1 MRDPLF
7 PHLLLAPPDASSWTD
22 PSATSRR
29 LHGDAVHQA
38 LALLGP
44 GETSF
49 AAVNRRLHQARAL
62 LGVHPARLDLAP
74 LASAMV
80 RTLTHP
86 LMAEL
91 FSKTALALAEQEIV
105 IPAQVPTQIPAQ
117 VSAQVSAQGDAPMAP
132 HSLVRVDRLVLL
144 PDGTAWV
151 LDFKLGTGN
160 PDADRAQIRSY
171 QRLLA
176 DLLGRECHGALVN
189 LEQALV
195 LTLPPVQP
203 RLLPDSSP
211 EKPGSLICPFPE
223 ALLPG
228 PPEDHAPPIR
238 VLPLHA
244 DPIALLHDHL
254 RARCADAPFLA
265 MANIQV
271 IFPHRRPRIYLHQAL
286 ARSLGAPFLPPRCSS
301 LEDWILRQACLAS
314 DDPPALATPLD
325 QAWLLHEIDADL
337 KGGLKGGPEDDRE
350 ATPWHRFLP
359 WGLRLTQV
367 LDELDRERITAQAL
381 DHPPDDLPEAA
392 ARLLADLGTV
402 QAAFHERLADRNLAT
417 PATLAAQIPRDRHH
431 RDHSPSSGSVWPLDG
446 PTYLCG
452 LFALTRTEADLVQS
466 LRRAGAELWW
476 QADQP
481 LPEPLQRWSSAWKA
495 DLDWEFVPS
504 DQGLAQGQTQGQTQD
519 LAPTFILAHDLHSEL
534 RRLAEDAASWGQE
547 EKVAVILPDPA
558 LLRPVLAHLPMDRE
572 VNVTLGLPLE
582 RSALGLLLHTLTR
595 MARDGRLTG
604 VGSASR
610 DYLDLWQNP
619 WVRRL
624 LPGGGLAR
632 LRRLIQGRG
641 HTFLDSVA
649 LAELLRECVAV
660 DAEGGCGAD
669 AMDVDGYGDEGGDG
683 QGGNDYGGFAGSG
696 MAGLAV
702 LFQEAL
708 GLTTLDELHG
718 FLLRLLDTLQV
729 RERAPSVL
737 EMHAVHA
744 LYSTVLPGLEQTLS
758 RDRALPPAALW
769 SVFWNCLGLERIP
782 FSGEPLTPWQV
793 MGLLESRLLC
803 FDKVIVLEC
812 VEGVLPRTAAPNPL
826 LPEAL
831 RPALG
836 LPPSYAEERIIHSHL
851 RRLMASAG
859 EVRLYSRQG
868 ASPNPLEGRTMPSRY
883 WERELW
889 DREKAAGKL
898 LSGSVSRVA
907 LELDLSLSPGRA
919 PEKAALAERLARRLE
934 RGLSLS
940 GLRTYLRC
948 PLRFFKEEVAAFP
961 PRPDPSNDPSAAV
974 MGRLAHDILERL
986 FQPHVQSTVVP
997 RDLLSGFDDIWSELA
1012 PGHLRE
1018 APLVPAARF
1027 FQARLLQ
1034 ELLRSYLRQSD
1045 QPVHLLA
1052 VEQSAQRPL
1061 PGAAARIVLRG
1072 RLDRIDLDP
1081 LLNIPMIL
1089 DYKTGGASRRKPL
1102 DILHLDELAAELTDL
1117 SPGDEA
1123 AAHEGLILINTR
1135 LPDPQLPGYLYL
1147 HDAPALCGYVHLGE
1161 WQAKNR
1167 FVPLIKPG
1175 KKNEAEGLTHQFL
1188 DWQAQGLPVILEWL
1202 GRHIL
1207 EAPLFSPTTQ
1217 PGTCPS
1223 CPWRVTCPWALT
1235 E

>member
-1 MRDPLF
+1 MPRPLF

-22 PSATSRR
+22 PAATSRR
-29 LHGDAVHQA
+29 LHGDVAHQA

-44 GETSF
+44 GEIAPGKTCQT
-49 AAVNRRLHQARAL
+49 AVTRRLRQARAL

-80 RTLTHP
+80 RTLAHP
-86 LMAEL
+86 LMVEL
-91 FSKTALALAEQEIV
+91 FSETALALAEQEIV
-105 IPAQVPTQIPAQ
+105 IPAQVSGHVPAPAHPHGSSPT
-117 VSAQVSAQGDAPMAP
+117 AP
-132 HSLVRVDRLVLL
+132 HALVRVDRLVLL

-151 LDFKLGTGN
+151 LDFKLGVGD
-160 PDADRAQIRSY
+160 PDADRAQVRSY

-189 LEQALV
+189 LEQAEV
-195 LTLPPVQP
+195 VTLPPVQP
-203 RLLPDSSP
+203 RHGETSAP
-211 EKPGSLICPFPE
+211 EASGCPTSALPE
-223 ALLPG
+223 ALTLEALTPEPPDDHG
-228 PPEDHAPPIR
+228 PPPIR
-238 VLPLHA
+238 VLPLRA

-254 RARCADAPFLA
+254 RARCADAPLLA
-265 MANIQV
+265 MAKIQV

-314 DDPPALATPLD
+314 DDPPAVATPLD
-325 QAWLLHEIDADL
+325 QAWLLHEIDINL
-337 KGGLKGGPEDDRE
+337 KNGRE
-350 ATPWHRFLP
+350 STPWHRFLP
-359 WGLRLTQV
+359 WGLRLAQV
-367 LDELDRERITAQAL
+367 LDELDRERITARAL
-381 DHPPDDLPEAA
+381 DHPPDDLPETA
-392 ARLLADLGTV
+392 ARLLADLGAV

-417 PATLAAQIPRDRHH
+417 PATLAARIQ
-431 RDHSPSSGSVWPLDG
+431 PSLLPKEQSR

-466 LRRAGAELWW
+466 LRQAGAELWW
-476 QADQP
+476 QADRP
-481 LPEPLQRWSSAWKA
+481 LPEPLRRWAAAWKA
-495 DLDWEFVPS
+495 DLDWDFAP
-504 DQGLAQGQTQGQTQD
+504 DAQTEPGQTQD
-519 LAPTFILAHDLHSEL
+519 LAQGLPPTFILAHDLHSEL
-534 RRLAEDAASWGQE
+534 RRLAEDAASWDQNDR
-547 EKVAVILPDPA
+547 VAVILPDPA
-558 LLRPVLAHLPMDRE
+558 LLRPVLAHLPTDKE
-572 VNVTLGLPLE
+572 VNITLGLPLE

-604 VGSASR
+604 VGPTSR

-641 HTFLDSVA
+641 HTFLDSAA
-649 LAELLRECVAV
+649 LAELLGECVAV
-660 DAEGGCGAD
+660 DVEDVHEVVDEDGDEDGDKYAGKLEGGQPETD
-669 AMDVDGYGDEGGDG
+669 AA
-683 QGGNDYGGFAGSG
+683 GFAASS
-696 MAGLAV
+696 MAGFAA
-702 LFQEAL
+702 LFHEAL
-708 GLTTLDELHG
+708 DLTTLEELRA
-718 FLLRLLDTLQV
+718 FLLRLLEALQV

-744 LYSTVLPGLEQTLS
+744 LYSKVLPNLEQTLS
-758 RDRALPPAALW
+758 RDRPLPPAALW

-812 VEGVLPRTAAPNPL
+812 VEGVLPRTNAPNPL

-836 LPPSYAEERIIHSHL
+836 LPPGYAEERIIHFHL
-851 RRLMASAG
+851 RRLMVSAG

-868 ASPNPLEGRTMPSRY
+868 MSPNPLEGRTMPSRY

-889 DREKAAGKL
+889 DREKAAGRL
-898 LSGSVSRVA
+898 LQGSVSRVA
-907 LELDLSLSPGRA
+907 LDLDLSLSPGRP

-940 GLRTYLRC
+940 ALQTYLRC

-961 PRPDPSNDPSAAV
+961 PRPDPRSDPGAAV
-974 MGRLAHDILERL
+974 MGWLAHDILERL
-986 FQPHVQSTVVP
+986 FRPHVGTTVVP
-997 RDLLSGFDDIWSELA
+997 GDLLAGFDDLCAELA
-1012 PGHLRE
+1012 PAHLRE
-1018 APLVPAARF
+1018 APLTPAARF
-1027 FQARLLQ
+1027 FQTRLLQ
-1034 ELLRSYLRQSD
+1034 ELLRNYLRQSD

-1052 VEQSAQRPL
+1052 VEQPVQRPL
-1061 PGAAARIVLRG
+1061 PGTAAKIVLRG
-1072 RLDRIDLDP
+1072 RLDRIDMDP
-1081 LLNIPMIL
+1081 LLSIPMIL
-1089 DYKTGGASRRKPL
+1089 DYKTGGASRRNPL
-1102 DILHLDELAAELTDL
+1102 DIHRLDELAGELTDL
-1117 SPGDEA
+1117 SPGDEVT
-1123 AAHEGLILINTR
+1123 AHEGLVLVNTH
-1135 LPDPQLPGYLYL
+1135 LPDPQLPGYLFL
-1147 HDAPALCGYVHLGE
+1147 HAAPALCGYVHLGE
-1161 WQAKNR
+1161 WQARKR
-1167 FVPLIKPG
+1167 FVPLTKPG
-1175 KKNEAEGLTHQFL
+1175 RKDEVEHLRHRFL
-1188 DWQAQGLPVILEWL
+1188 DWQDQGLPTILEWI

-1223 CPWRVTCPWALT
+1223 CPWRITCPWAL
-1235 E
+1235 EE

>member
-1 MRDPLF
+1 MPKPLF

-22 PSATSRR
+22 PAATSRR
-29 LHGDAVHQA
+29 LHGDVAHQA
-38 LALLGP
+38 LALLEP
-44 GETSF
+44 GEIAPGKTCQ
-49 AAVNRRLHQARAL
+49 AAVTRRLRQARAL

-74 LASAMV
+74 LASAIV
-80 RTLTHP
+80 RTLAHP

-91 FSKTALALAEQEIV
+91 FSETALALAEQEIV
-105 IPAQVPTQIPAQ
+105 IPAQVLAQ
-117 VSAQVSAQGDAPMAP
+117 VSAQVSGHVPVPAQTHGSSPAAP
-132 HSLVRVDRLVLL
+132 HTVVRVDRLVLL

-151 LDFKLGTGN
+151 LDFKLGVGD
-160 PDADRAQIRSY
+160 PDADRAQVRSY

-189 LEQALV
+189 LEQAEV
-195 LTLPPVQP
+195 VTLPPVQP
-203 RLLPDSSP
+203 RHGATSVPEASGCPISP
-211 EKPGSLICPFPE
+211 LPE
-223 ALLPG
+223 ALTLEALTPEPPDDHG
-228 PPEDHAPPIR
+228 PPPIR

-254 RARCADAPFLA
+254 RARCAESPFLG

-337 KGGLKGGPEDDRE
+337 KCDRE
-350 ATPWHRFLP
+350 STSWHRFLP
-359 WGLRLTQV
+359 WGLRLAQV

-381 DHPPDDLPEAA
+381 DHPPDDLPETA
-392 ARLLADLGTV
+392 ARLLADLGAV

-417 PATLAAQIPRDRHH
+417 PATLAAQIQPNLLPEGPSRPG
-431 RDHSPSSGSVWPLDG
+431 PSSSLLDG

-452 LFALTRTEADLVQS
+452 LFALTRTEADLVQA
-466 LRRAGAELWW
+466 LRQAGAELWW
-476 QADQP
+476 QADRP
-481 LPEPLQRWSSAWKA
+481 LPEPLRRWAAAWQA
-495 DLDWEFVPS
+495 DLDWEFAPG
-504 DQGLAQGQTQGQTQD
+504 DPTEPRQPQGLAQG

-534 RRLAEDAASWGQE
+534 RRLAEDAASWDQNDR
-547 EKVAVILPDPA
+547 VAVILPDPA
-558 LLRPVLAHLPMDRE
+558 LLRPVLAHLPTDKE

-604 VGSASR
+604 VGPGSR

-624 LPGGGLAR
+624 LPSGGLAR
-632 LRRLIQGRG
+632 LRRLIQGQG
-641 HTFLDSVA
+641 HAFLDSAA
-649 LAELLRECVAV
+649 LAELLRACVAV
-660 DAEGGCGAD
+660 DVENVHEGGQPETDSA
-669 AMDVDGYGDEGGDG
+669 
-683 QGGNDYGGFAGSG
+683 GFAASS
-696 MAGLAV
+696 MVGLAA
-702 LFQEAL
+702 LFHEAL
-708 GLTTLDELHG
+708 DLTTLEELRA
-718 FLLRLLDTLQV
+718 FLLHLLDALQV

-744 LYSTVLPGLEQTLS
+744 LYSKVLPDLEQTLS
-758 RDRALPPAALW
+758 RDHPLPPAALW

-812 VEGVLPRTAAPNPL
+812 VEGVLPRTNAPNPL

-836 LPPSYAEERIIHSHL
+836 LPPGYAEERIIHSHL
-851 RRLMASAG
+851 RRLMVSAG

-868 ASPNPLEGRTMPSRY
+868 LSPNPLEGRTMPSRY

-889 DREKAAGKL
+889 DREKAAGRL
-898 LSGSVSRVA
+898 LHGSVSRVT
-907 LELDLSLSPGRA
+907 LELDLSLSPGRP

-940 GLRTYLRC
+940 ALQTYLRC

-961 PRPDPSNDPSAAV
+961 PRPDPRSDPGAAV
-974 MGRLAHDILERL
+974 MGRLAHDFLERL
-986 FQPHVQSTVVP
+986 FRPHVGSAVVP
-997 RDLLSGFDDIWSELA
+997 VDLLAGFDDLWAELA

-1018 APLVPAARF
+1018 APLAPAARF

-1034 ELLRSYLRQSD
+1034 ELLRNYLRQSD

-1052 VEQSAQRPL
+1052 VEQSGQRPL
-1061 PGAAARIVLRG
+1061 SGAAAKIVLRG

-1081 LLNIPMIL
+1081 LLRIPMIL
-1089 DYKTGGASRRKPL
+1089 DYKTGGASHRKPL
-1102 DILHLDELAAELTDL
+1102 DIHRLDDLAGELARL
-1117 SPGDEA
+1117 SPEDENA
-1123 AAHEGLILINTR
+1123 ARDGLALINSH
-1135 LPDPQLPGYLYL
+1135 LPDPQLPGYLFL
-1147 HDAPALCGYVHLGE
+1147 HGTPALCGYMHLGE

-1167 FVPLIKPG
+1167 FVPLTKPG
-1175 KKNEAEGLTHQFL
+1175 KKDEADHLRHRFL
-1188 DWQAQGLPVILEWL
+1188 DWQEQGLPTILEWI

-1217 PGTCPS
+1217 PATCPS
-1223 CPWRVTCPWALT
+1223 CPWRITCPWAM
-1235 E
+1235 EE

>member
-29 LHGDAVHQA
+29 LHGDVAHQA

-44 GETSF
+44 GETGPDETSL
-49 AAVNRRLHQARAL
+49 AAVTRRLHQARAL

-80 RTLTHP
+80 RTLAHP

-91 FSKTALALAEQEIV
+91 FSETALALAEQEIV
-105 IPAQVPTQIPAQ
+105 IPAQV
-117 VSAQVSAQGDAPMAP
+117 SAQASAHPHGPSSTAP
-132 HSLVRVDRLVLL
+132 HALVRVDRLVLL

-151 LDFKLGTGN
+151 LDFKLGAGD
-160 PDADRAQIRSY
+160 PDADRAQVRSY

-189 LEQALV
+189 LERAEV
-195 LTLPPVQP
+195 VTLPPVQP
-203 RLLPDSSP
+203 RHHPASAFEKSGSST
-211 EKPGSLICPFPE
+211 CPFPE
-223 ALLPG
+223 ALLPS
-228 PPEDHAPPIR
+228 PPEDHTHPIR
-238 VLPLHA
+238 VLSLHA

-265 MANIQV
+265 MGNIQV

-301 LEDWILRQACLAS
+301 LEDWILRQTCLAS

-337 KGGLKGGPEDDRE
+337 KDGLKGGLKDDQE

-367 LDELDRERITAQAL
+367 LDELDRERITARAL

-392 ARLLADLGTV
+392 ARLLADLGAV
-402 QAAFHERLADRNLAT
+402 QAAFHEQLAARNLAT
-417 PATLAAQIPRDRHH
+417 PATLAARIPPERLH
-431 RDHSPSSGSVWPLDG
+431 RDHSPLHG

-466 LRRAGAELWW
+466 LRQAGAELWW

-481 LPEPLQRWSSAWKA
+481 LPEPLQRWASAWKA
-495 DLDWEFVPS
+495 DLDWEFAPS
-504 DQGLAQGQTQGQTQD
+504 DQDEGQSLGQPQGLAQG

-558 LLRPVLAHLPMDRE
+558 LLRPVLAHLPMDKE

-595 MARDGRLTG
+595 MARDERLTG
-604 VGSASR
+604 VGPASR

-624 LPGGGLAR
+624 LPSGGLAR
-632 LRRLIQGRG
+632 LRRLIQGQG
-641 HTFLDSVA
+641 HAFLDPPA
-649 LAELLRECVAV
+649 LVELLRECVAV
-660 DAEGGCGAD
+660 DVENVGEAEHEKIGGQ
-669 AMDVDGYGDEGGDG
+669 EGTDPAP
-683 QGGNDYGGFAGSG
+683 FTASG

-702 LFQEAL
+702 LFHEAL
-708 GLTTLDELHG
+708 GLTTLNELGG
-718 FLLRLLDTLQV
+718 FLPRLLDALQV

-782 FSGEPLTPWQV
+782 FSGEPLTSWQV

-836 LPPSYAEERIIHSHL
+836 LSPGYAEERIIHYHL
-851 RRLMASAG
+851 QRLMASTG

-889 DREKAAGKL
+889 GLEKAAGRL
-898 LSGSVSRVA
+898 LHGSVSRVA
-907 LELDLSLSPGRA
+907 LELDLSLSPGRP
-919 PEKAALAERLARRLE
+919 PEKAAQADRLARRLE

-940 GLRTYLRC
+940 ALRTYLRC

-961 PRPDPSNDPSAAV
+961 PRPDPRDDPGAAV

-986 FQPHVQSTVVP
+986 FRPHEQSTVVP
-997 RDLLSGFDDIWSELA
+997 MDLLSGFDDIWSELA

-1018 APLVPAARF
+1018 APLAPAARF

-1034 ELLRSYLRQSD
+1034 ELLRAYLRQSD

-1081 LLNIPMIL
+1081 SLNIPMIL

-1102 DILHLDELAAELTDL
+1102 DILRLEELANDLTDL
-1117 SPGDEA
+1117 SPGDET
-1123 AAHEGLILINTR
+1123 AAHEGLTLVNTH
-1135 LPDPQLPGYLYL
+1135 LSDPQLPGYLYL
-1147 HDAPALCGYVHLGE
+1147 HAAPALCGYVHLGE

-1167 FVPLIKPG
+1167 FVPLTKPG
-1175 KKNEAEGLTHQFL
+1175 KKNEAERLTHHFL
-1188 DWQAQGLPVILEWL
+1188 DWQTQGLPVILEWL

-1223 CPWRVTCPWALT
+1223 CPWRVTCPWALA